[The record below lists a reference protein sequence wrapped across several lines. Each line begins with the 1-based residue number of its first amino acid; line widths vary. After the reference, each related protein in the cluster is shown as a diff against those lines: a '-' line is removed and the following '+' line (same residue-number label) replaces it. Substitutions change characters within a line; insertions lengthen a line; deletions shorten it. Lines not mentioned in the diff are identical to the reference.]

1 MFSFL
6 RRSSFRSHELPTTL
20 RLALVND
27 GLPPEIDL
35 DALRLLEQ
43 HGSYSGRRVNF
54 FRVFDPGRA
63 AERGV
68 HPRSFVDLDA
78 HPELVLATGHI
89 EHGGAVALIPRA
101 NSEATQAPRREL
113 ADRRNHGD
121 DDRVVFPN
129 GTSV

>member
-1 MFSFL
+1 M
-6 RRSSFRSHELPTTL
+6 
-20 RLALVND
+20 ALIND
-27 GLPPEIDL
+27 GLSAAIDPN
-35 DALRLLEQ
+35 ALRILEQ

-54 FRVFDPGRA
+54 FRVFDTEHA

-68 HPRSFVDLDA
+68 HPRSFADLDA
-78 HPELVLATGHI
+78 HPDLVLAAGHI
-89 EHGGAVALIPRA
+89 EHGGAVALTSRPK
-101 NSEATQAPRREL
+101 SESTQAPTREL

>member
-1 MFSFL
+1 M
-6 RRSSFRSHELPTTL
+6 
-20 RLALVND
+20 ALVND
-27 GLPPEIDL
+27 GLSQGSDPN
-35 DALRLLEQ
+35 ALRLLEQ

-54 FRVFDPGRA
+54 FRVFDTGRA

-68 HPRSFVDLDA
+68 HPRSFADLDA
-78 HPELVLATGHI
+78 HPELVLAAGHI
-89 EHGGAVALIPRA
+89 EHGGAVALTPRPKH
-101 NSEATQAPRREL
+101 EATQVPTREL